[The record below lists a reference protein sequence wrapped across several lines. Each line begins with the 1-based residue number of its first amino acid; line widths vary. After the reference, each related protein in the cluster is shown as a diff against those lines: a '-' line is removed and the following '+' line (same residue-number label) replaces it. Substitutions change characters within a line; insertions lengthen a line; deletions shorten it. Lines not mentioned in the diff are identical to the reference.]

1 MSKRS
6 LWMLAVGALSF
17 AACGEGGS
25 QAAEGESGGLEITV
39 HDMTEAAVQELRLD
53 IQADGAV
60 VGNRAVTQPTVTLTV
75 ADVARTDPPSGP
87 TRWNYIH
94 QNLPIGTYLV
104 TARTFDA
111 AGLISNI
118 PSFQSDQVT
127 VIVTANS
134 TVASHIFL
142 KQTVDDGTFVNPI
155 ITAVNFEKK
164 PEFDKLVPIK
174 VQGSQGDGV
183 LNLTAAGDGRFG
195 TAPATWNGIGTG
207 DAATTIGGAGIDWMP
222 LDLHPAPN
230 TPGEQTV
237 KVTLT
242 DESGNETSL
251 TMQVFVDY
259 QRGNVDFTIRFNHAP
274 TIEMLTK
281 IEIDRDETVVEM
293 RAGYSDQEYPAE
305 QVSFVWD
312 LADCRAKSFTV
323 GTVPFG
329 TWDGGNSRWTG
340 TLLGGGVKHIDPLVL
355 TLDPNAELIGGAP
368 SCIVTVTVTDQG
380 LFEPGSTTVRQ
391 AGSVSSRTQRF
402 VVTAGWVG
410 EVINPTP

>member
-6 LWMLAVGALSF
+6 LWMLAVGALAF
-17 AACGEGGS
+17 AACGEGG
-25 QAAEGESGGLEITV
+25 AEGADEEGGGLDITV

-53 IQADGAV
+53 IQADGTV
-60 VGNRAVTQPTVTLTV
+60 VGNRAVTQPTVVLTRG
-75 ADVARTDPPSGP
+75 DVTPTYPSSGP
-87 TRWNYIH
+87 ARWNYVQ

-104 TARTFDA
+104 TAKTYDA
-111 AGLISNI
+111 AGLISNV

-127 VIVTANS
+127 VTVTANS
-134 TVASHIFL
+134 TVTSHIFL
-142 KQTVDDGTFVNPI
+142 KQILDDGTFVNPI

-164 PEFDKLVPIK
+164 PEFDKVVPIK
-174 VQGSQGDGV
+174 VQGAQGDGV
-183 LNLTAAGDGRFG
+183 LSLTASGDGRFG
-195 TAPATWNGIGTG
+195 TAPATWNGLGTG

-222 LDLHPAPN
+222 LDNHPGAN

-242 DESGNETSL
+242 DASGNQTSL

-274 TIEMLTK
+274 TIDMITK

-293 RAGYSDQEYPAE
+293 RAGYKDEEYPAE

-323 GTVPFG
+323 AAPAFG
-329 TWDGGNSRWTG
+329 TWDAGNSRWTG
-340 TLLGGGVKHIDPLVL
+340 LLVGGGVRHIDPLVL
-355 TLDPNAELIGGAP
+355 KLDPNAELIGGAP
-368 SCIVTVTVTDQG
+368 SCTVKVTVTDQG

-391 AGSVSSRTQRF
+391 AGSVSSRTQQF

-410 EVINPTP
+410 EVISPTP